1 VVTGL
6 LRSLMPKRAGYG
18 NRSTM
23 AEMISQHVLQ
33 TDYDDACE
41 FTFGLGLIRDG
52 LDRLRDTA

>member
-1 VVTGL
+1 
-6 LRSLMPKRAGYG
+6 MPKRAGYG